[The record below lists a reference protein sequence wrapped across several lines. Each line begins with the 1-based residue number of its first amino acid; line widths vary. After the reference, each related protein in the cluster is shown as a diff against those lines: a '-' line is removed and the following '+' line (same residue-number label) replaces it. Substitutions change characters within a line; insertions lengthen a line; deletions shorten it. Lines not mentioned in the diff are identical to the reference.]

1 MKNLIYIFLFSLAF
15 SVNAQKNLNELL
27 KKFNTENIPYITSN
41 DLNKLIQQSII
52 STQNNDQIILLDS
65 REPKEYKVSHINNAI
80 CVGYDHF
87 NIRETIKKLPV
98 NKNTKIIVYCSL
110 GIRSEDIAEK
120 LKKIGY
126 TNIYNLYGGIFEWKN
141 QGNQVVNKQQ
151 NTTEKIHTFNKEW
164 SKWLLKG
171 EKIY

>member
-1 MKNLIYIFLFSLAF
+1 MKNLIYIFIFSLAF

-27 KKFNTENIPYITSN
+27 KKFNSENIPYITSN

-87 NIRETIKKLPV
+87 NIKETIKKLPV

-120 LKKIGY
+120 LKEIGY

-151 NTTEKIHTFNKEW
+151 KTTEKVHTFNKEW

>member
-87 NIRETIKKLPV
+87 NIKETIKKLPV

>member
-1 MKNLIYIFLFSLAF
+1 MKNLIYIFLVSIAF
-15 SVNAQKNLNELL
+15 SVNAQKNLHQLL
-27 KKFNTENIPYITSN
+27 KKYNTENIPYITSN

-52 STQNNDQIILLDS
+52 STQNNNQIILLDS
-65 REPKEYKVSHINNAI
+65 REPKEFKVSHINNAI

-87 NIRETIKKLPV
+87 NIKETIQKIPA

-120 LKKIGY
+120 LKEIGY

-151 NTTEKIHTFNKEW
+151 NTTEKVHTFNKEW

-171 EKIY
+171 VKVY

>member
-120 LKKIGY
+120 LKKTGY

>member
-1 MKNLIYIFLFSLAF
+1 MKNLIYIFIFSLAF

-41 DLNKLIQQSII
+41 DLNKLIQQSTI

-65 REPKEYKVSHINNAI
+65 REPREFKVSHINKAI

-87 NIRETIKKLPV
+87 NIKETIQKIPA

-120 LKKIGY
+120 LKEIGY

-171 EKIY
+171 VKVY